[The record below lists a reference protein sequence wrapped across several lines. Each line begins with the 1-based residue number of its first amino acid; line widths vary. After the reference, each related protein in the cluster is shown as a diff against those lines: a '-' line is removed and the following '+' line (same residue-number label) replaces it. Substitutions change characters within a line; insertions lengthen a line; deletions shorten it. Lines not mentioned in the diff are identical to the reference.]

1 MPPIIYEAKP
11 SDTFLPKLQGVSYW
25 NNQFWMALEEKENAG
40 FLKAKNINKKLPE
53 STPGSIGQNLYPVKP
68 TF

>member
-1 MPPIIYEAKP
+1 
-11 SDTFLPKLQGVSYW
+11 
-25 NNQFWMALEEKENAG
+25 MALEEKENAG